1 MLFSRFPLLF
11 LAASLCLPLV
21 SCRDGKKEDTNV
33 IELNFGHFPNVTH
46 VQGLVA
52 HHFSRQGNGW
62 FEERVKKAT
71 GKDVKINWLC
81 VQRGAQ
87 RDGGDI
93 CPVH

>member
-1 MLFSRFPLLF
+1 MFFSRFPLLF

-21 SCRDGKKEDTNV
+21 SCRDGKEEDANV

-71 GKDVKINWLC
+71 GKDVRICLLYTSPSP
-81 VQRGAQ
+81 
-87 RDGGDI
+87 RDS
-93 CPVH
+93 

>member
-46 VQGLVA
+46 VQGCLLYT
-52 HHFSRQGNGW
+52 S
-62 FEERVKKAT
+62 
-71 GKDVKINWLC
+71 
-81 VQRGAQ
+81 
-87 RDGGDI
+87 
-93 CPVH
+93 

>member
-46 VQGLVA
+46 VQAWWPTIFPGRGTGGLKSA
-52 HHFSRQGNGW
+52 
-62 FEERVKKAT
+62 
-71 GKDVKINWLC
+71 
-81 VQRGAQ
+81 
-87 RDGGDI
+87 
-93 CPVH
+93 